1 MGEVCVCASELSWC
15 MSACVWL
22 KWQGFP
28 LICEIKVHFEMLEIE
43 VVASESAAKQNLFI
57 SFRSIERAKHI
68 SCGFDK
74 C

>member
-1 MGEVCVCASELSWC
+1 MGEVRACVCELSWC

-28 LICEIKVHFEMLEIE
+28 LICEMKVHFEMLQVE
-43 VVASESAAKQNLFI
+43 VVASAAKQNLFI